1 MRLLLT
7 LLLITISGFV
17 TAEEEKKVELP
28 PVDPAYKAKHP
39 MVLVNKGSS
48 IIAMNLPTYNS
59 PHDVQVV
66 YKIGN
71 PDVAFLGFVRNAE
84 LITVKPQ
91 AFNIQHLMRGEEIT
105 IIADIFEGD
114 YQQGGSL
121 IYSQKELVLGK
132 QLYARELKGL
142 SESSQWQDYDIIN
155 LGGTE
160 RIYIH
165 KIQQAPSYNHLIFV
179 DLVNA
184 CMQKFRTS
192 KRVPPVNEL
201 TYKFVNCGTLKPL
214 YYNADDFKK

>member
-7 LLLITISGFV
+7 LLLITLSGFAA
-17 TAEEEKKVELP
+17 AEEEKAELP
-28 PVDPAYKAKHP
+28 PVDPAYNAEHP
-39 MVLVNKGSS
+39 MVLVNQGSS
-48 IIAMNLPTYNS
+48 IIAMNLPAYNS
-59 PHDVQVV
+59 PNNVQVV

-105 IIADIFEGD
+105 ITADIYEGD
-114 YQQGGSL
+114 YRQGGSL
-121 IYSQKELVLGK
+121 IYSKKELVLDK
-132 QLYARELKGL
+132 QLYARELKEL
-142 SESSQWQDYDIIN
+142 SESSQWQDYDMITLN
-155 LGGTE
+155 GTE

-165 KIQQAPSYNHLIFV
+165 KIQKAPSYNHLIFV

-192 KRVPPVNEL
+192 KRVPPENEL
-201 TYKFVNCGTLKPL
+201 TYKFINCGTLKPL

>member
-7 LLLITISGFV
+7 LLLVTLSGFAA
-17 TAEEEKKVELP
+17 AEEEKVELP
-28 PVDPAYKAKHP
+28 PVDPAYNAEHP
-39 MVLVNKGSS
+39 MALVNQGSS
-48 IIAMNLPTYNS
+48 IIAINLPSYNS
-59 PHDVQVV
+59 PDDVQVV

-71 PDVAFLGFVRNAE
+71 PDVALLNFVRNAE

-105 IIADIFEGD
+105 IITDIYEGD

-121 IYSQKELVLGK
+121 IYSKKELELSK
-132 QLYARELKGL
+132 QLYARDLKDL
-142 SESSQWQDYDIIN
+142 SESSQWQDYDMIN
-155 LGGTE
+155 LGGSE

-184 CMQKFRTS
+184 CMQKLRTS
-192 KRVPPVNEL
+192 KRVPAENEL
-201 TYKFVNCGTLKPL
+201 TYKFINCGTLKPL
-214 YYNADDFKK
+214 YYNADDFRK

>member
-7 LLLITISGFV
+7 LLLITLSGFAA
-17 TAEEEKKVELP
+17 AEEEKAELP
-28 PVDPAYKAKHP
+28 PVDPAYNAEHP
-39 MVLVNKGSS
+39 MVLVNQGSS
-48 IIAMNLPTYNS
+48 IIAMNLPAYNS
-59 PHDVQVV
+59 PNNVQVV

-84 LITVKPQ
+84 LITVKPL

-105 IIADIFEGD
+105 ITADIYEGD

-121 IYSQKELVLGK
+121 IYSKKELVLDK
-132 QLYARELKGL
+132 QLYARELKEL
-142 SESSQWQDYDIIN
+142 SESSQWQDYDMITLN
-155 LGGTE
+155 GTE

-165 KIQQAPSYNHLIFV
+165 KIQKAPSYNHLIFV

-184 CMQKFRTS
+184 CMQRLRTS
-192 KRVPPVNEL
+192 KRVPAENEL
-201 TYKFVNCGTLKPL
+201 TYKFINCGTLKPL